1 MYSIHIHTKIINLG
15 FQESHLIFWA
25 FFTKSSSILEWG
37 EIDMWTSK
45 SLQSFLPSSP
55 SSSTPS
61 LIIVFLAVLAML
73 IYLKSEGPPSELLDL
88 HHLQN
93 LCLVLPSLLPH
104 FQFLFHKT
112 SIYLKNLNNFKSGV
126 VKQRQCWQ
134 DVLEL
139 LLLAS
144 MPYNQQLRT
153 LWQNN
158 WSSMSLPSST
168 TRGIVCEDWSMAKTR
183 RTFCE
188 DNQSMAATCFD

>member
-1 MYSIHIHTKIINLG
+1 MDI
-15 FQESHLIFWA
+15 
-25 FFTKSSSILEWG
+25 
-37 EIDMWTSK
+37 WTSK

-61 LIIVFLAVLAML
+61 LIIVFLPVLAML
-73 IYLKSEGPPSELLDL
+73 IYLKSEGPLSELLDL

-112 SIYLKNLNNFKSGV
+112 SIYLKNFKSGV

-144 MPYNQQLRT
+144 MP
-153 LWQNN
+153 
-158 WSSMSLPSST
+158 
-168 TRGIVCEDWSMAKTR
+168 
-183 RTFCE
+183 
-188 DNQSMAATCFD
+188 